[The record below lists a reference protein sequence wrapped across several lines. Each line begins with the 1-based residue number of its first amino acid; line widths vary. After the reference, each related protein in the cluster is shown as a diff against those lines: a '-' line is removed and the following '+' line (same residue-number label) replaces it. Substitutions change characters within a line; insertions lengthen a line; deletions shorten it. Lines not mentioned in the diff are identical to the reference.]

1 MLTFKWSNLSSNS
14 TDLNQTS
21 TIRLILVY
29 IFLNGHKQQFKLCN
43 LPFSV
48 GLKDRLSKASWLNI
62 WFPNVTK

>member
-29 IFLNGHKQQFKLCN
+29 IFLDRNKRQFNFCN
-43 LPFSV
+43 LLFCV

-62 WFPNVTK
+62 WFSKITK